1 MKAYVATTGVVFVL
15 MTLVHVW
22 RVVVEGPQL
31 AKNPH
36 FILFTLL
43 SVGLS
48 IWSWRVLQRNAR
60 S

>member
-1 MKAYVATTGVVFVL
+1 MKAYIATTGVVFLL
-15 MTLVHVW
+15 MTFVHIW

-43 SVGLS
+43 SVGFS
-48 IWSWRVLQRNAR
+48 VWSLLVLRQHPR